1 MVLSDNVDGGDDRD
15 LIVTTMSM
23 SGQGSAPRGCF
34 FITDGQRDWRQLNL
48 EKDQDPYLK
57 LGSKSLILQRITG
70 GSSKKSPKGMFFF
83 YYRWTEG
90 LEAIEFR
97 KGSRS
102 IPQV

>member
-70 GSSKKSPKGMFFF
+70 GSSKKSPKGMFFLLQMD
-83 YYRWTEG
+83 RG
-90 LEAIEFR
+90 I
-97 KGSRS
+97 GSN
-102 IPQV
+102 